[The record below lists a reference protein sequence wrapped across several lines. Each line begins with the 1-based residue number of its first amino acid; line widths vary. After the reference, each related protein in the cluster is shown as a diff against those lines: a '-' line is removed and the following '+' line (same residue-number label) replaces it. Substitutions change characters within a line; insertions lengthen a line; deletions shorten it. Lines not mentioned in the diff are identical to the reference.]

1 MTEITGTN
9 GRPTVQVIDKAD
21 VGISG
26 LKAEDFLNMLVVQ
39 LQNQDPTEPT
49 DNEQIL
55 TQVSQLRDLQASSDL
70 SDALQQMVSGSELAN
85 AAGLIGGR
93 IIGRNANGDQVDG
106 IATSARLVN
115 GSAVL
120 KVNGEDISVSDIDSV
135 STPESLVQEA
145 A

>member
-1 MTEITGTN
+1 MSEITGIN
-9 GRPTVQVIDKAD
+9 GLPTVPILEKDQ

-49 DNEQIL
+49 DNQQIL

-70 SDALQQMVSGSELAN
+70 SDTLKSLVAGSELSN
-85 AAGLIGGR
+85 AAGLIGGQ
-93 IIGRNANGDQVDG
+93 IVGLNADGDEISG
-106 IATSARLVN
+106 TATSARLVD
-115 GSAVL
+115 GQAVL
-120 KVNGEDISVSDIDSV
+120 KVNGQDVKLSDVISVSA
-135 STPESLVQEA
+135 PEVA